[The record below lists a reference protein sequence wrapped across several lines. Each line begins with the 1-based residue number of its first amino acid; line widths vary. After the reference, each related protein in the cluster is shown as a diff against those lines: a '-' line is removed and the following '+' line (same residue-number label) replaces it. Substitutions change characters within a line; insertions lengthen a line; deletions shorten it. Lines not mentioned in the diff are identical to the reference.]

1 MRSTGTIAPMNHQ
14 ALVLVSYGSRG
25 VIEFAD
31 GTQSDCLYR
40 RSVGRPYCGDRVI
53 VERVDEQ
60 STVVTQILARS
71 NEFARADAR
80 QRKKVIAANL
90 DQVLIVIAAAPEP
103 STDLVERYLVAV
115 HSLGIRPVIVLNKC
129 ELMGAMDVAANSP
142 LHHLDE
148 YRELGYDVLATSCK
162 GAPGI
167 DVMPPVLG
175 DKTSILVGQSGV
187 GKSSLVNVLLPDLD
201 LQTGALS
208 RVTGKGIHTTTTT
221 IMYSLP
227 YGGRL
232 IDSPGVWEYGLW
244 QMEQAELAGGFIE
257 FRPFLGDCRFND
269 CRHAGEPDCAV
280 AEAVNAGSI
289 RKWRYESYRRLLA
302 QGAEHSR

>member
-1 MRSTGTIAPMNHQ
+1 MRSTGTIAPMNHE

-40 RSVGRPYCGDRVI
+40 RSVGRPYCGDRVV
-53 VERVDEQ
+53 VERVAGQ
-60 STVVTQILARS
+60 STVVTEILART

-80 QRKKVIAANL
+80 QNKKVIAANL
-90 DQVLIVIAAAPEP
+90 DQVMIVIAAAPEP

-129 ELMGAMDVAANSP
+129 ELMGEADLSAKSP
-142 LHHLDE
+142 IHHLDD

-167 DVMPPVLG
+167 DVMLPVLG
-175 DKTSILVGQSGV
+175 GNTSILVGQSGV
-187 GKSSLVNVLLPDLD
+187 GKSSLVNALLPDLD

-221 IMYSLP
+221 IMYSIP
-227 YGGRL
+227 FGGRL

-244 QMEQAELAGGFIE
+244 QMEQAELAGGFVE
-257 FRPFLGDCRFND
+257 FHPFLGHCRFND
-269 CRHAGEPDCAV
+269 CHHASEPDCAV
-280 AEAVNAGSI
+280 AEAVNSGSI
-289 RKWRYESYRRLLA
+289 RKWRYESYRRLLE
-302 QGAEHSR
+302 QSS

>member
-1 MRSTGTIAPMNHQ
+1 MRSTGTIAPMNHE
-14 ALVLVSYGSRG
+14 ALVLVSYGNRG

-31 GTQSDCLYR
+31 GTQGDCLYR
-40 RSVGRPYCGDRVI
+40 RSVGRPYCGDRVV
-53 VERVDEQ
+53 VERVDAQ
-60 STVVTQILARS
+60 STVVTKILPRN

-80 QRKKVIAANL
+80 QNKRVIAANL

-115 HSLGIRPVIVLNKC
+115 HSLGIQPVIILNKC
-129 ELMGAMDVAANSP
+129 ELTGEVDLTANSP
-142 LHHLDE
+142 LHHLDD
-148 YRELGYDVLATSCK
+148 YRELGYEVLDTSCK

-167 DVMPPVLG
+167 DAMLPLLG
-175 DKTSILVGQSGV
+175 SNTSILVGQSGV
-187 GKSSLVNVLLPDLD
+187 GKSSLINELLPDLD

-227 YGGRL
+227 HGGRL

-244 QMEQAELAGGFIE
+244 KMDQPELAGGFIE
-257 FRPFLGDCRFND
+257 FHPFLGHCRFND

-280 AEAVNAGSI
+280 AEAVKLGSI
-289 RKWRYESYRRLLA
+289 RKWRYESYLRLLE
-302 QGAEHSR
+302 QSFECSR

>member
-1 MRSTGTIAPMNHQ
+1 MNHE

-40 RSVGRPYCGDRVI
+40 RSVGRPYCGDRVS
-53 VERVDEQ
+53 VERADGQ
-60 STVVTQILARS
+60 STVVTEILPRS
-71 NEFARADAR
+71 NEFARANAR
-80 QRKKVIAANL
+80 QRKQVIAANL

-129 ELMGAMDVAANSP
+129 ELVGQVDLATNSP
-142 LHHLDE
+142 LHHLDD

-162 GAPGI
+162 GTPGI
-167 DVMPPVLG
+167 DAMLPVLSG
-175 DKTSILVGQSGV
+175 KTSILVGQSGV
-187 GKSSLVNVLLPDLD
+187 GKSSLVNELLPDLD

-227 YGGRL
+227 FGGRL
-232 IDSPGVWEYGLW
+232 LDSPGVWEYGLW
-244 QMEQAELAGGFIE
+244 EMGQPELAGGFVD
-257 FRPFLGDCRFND
+257 FYPFLGQCRFND

-280 AEAVNAGSI
+280 AGAVNSGSI
-289 RKWRYESYRRLLA
+289 SKWRYESYRRLLE
-302 QGAEHSR
+302 QGS

>member
-1 MRSTGTIAPMNHQ
+1 MRSTGTIAPMNHE

-40 RSVGRPYCGDRVI
+40 RSVGRPYCGDHVV
-53 VERVDEQ
+53 VERADGQ
-60 STVVTQILARS
+60 STVVTEILART
-71 NEFARADAR
+71 NEFARANAR
-80 QRKKVIAANL
+80 QQKQVIAANL

-129 ELMGAMDVAANSP
+129 ELMGEADLAAKSP
-142 LHHLDE
+142 IHHLDD

-162 GAPGI
+162 GTPGV
-167 DVMPPVLG
+167 DAMLPVLG
-175 DKTSILVGQSGV
+175 GKTSILVGQSGV

-221 IMYSLP
+221 IMYNLP
-227 YGGRL
+227 FGGRL

-244 QMEQAELAGGFIE
+244 QMEQPELDGGFVE
-257 FRPFLGDCRFND
+257 FHPFLGHCRFND

-280 AEAVNAGSI
+280 AEAVNSGSI
-289 RKWRYESYRRLLA
+289 RKWRYESYRRLLE
-302 QGAEHSR
+302 QSS

>member
-1 MRSTGTIAPMNHQ
+1 
-14 ALVLVSYGSRG
+14 
-25 VIEFAD
+25 
-31 GTQSDCLYR
+31 
-40 RSVGRPYCGDRVI
+40 

-129 ELMGAMDVAANSP
+129 ELTGAMDVAANSP

-167 DVMPPVLG
+167 DAMPPVLG

>member
-1 MRSTGTIAPMNHQ
+1 MNHE

-40 RSVGRPYCGDRVI
+40 RSVGRPYCGDRVS
-53 VERVDEQ
+53 VERTDGQ
-60 STVVTQILARS
+60 STVVTEILPRS
-71 NEFARADAR
+71 NEFARANAR
-80 QRKKVIAANL
+80 QRKQVIAANL

-115 HSLGIRPVIVLNKC
+115 HSLGIRPVIVLNKY
-129 ELMGAMDVAANSP
+129 ELVGKVDLATNSP
-142 LHHLDE
+142 LHHLDD
-148 YRELGYDVLATSCK
+148 YRELGYEVLATSCK
-162 GAPGI
+162 GTPGI
-167 DVMPPVLG
+167 DAMLPVLG
-175 DKTSILVGQSGV
+175 GKTSILVGQSGV

-227 YGGRL
+227 FGGRL
-232 IDSPGVWEYGLW
+232 LDSPGVWEYGLW
-244 QMEQAELAGGFIE
+244 EMEQPELAGGFVD
-257 FRPFLGDCRFND
+257 FHPFIGHCRFND

-280 AEAVNAGSI
+280 DGAVNSGSI
-289 RKWRYESYRRLLA
+289 SKWRYESYRRLLE
-302 QGAEHSR
+302 QGS

>member
-1 MRSTGTIAPMNHQ
+1 MRSTGTIAPMNHE

-40 RSVGRPYCGDRVI
+40 RSVGRPYCGDRVS
-53 VERVDEQ
+53 VERADGQ
-60 STVVTQILARS
+60 SAVVTEILPRT
-71 NEFARADAR
+71 NEFARANAR
-80 QRKKVIAANL
+80 RRKQVIAANL

-129 ELMGAMDVAANSP
+129 ELVGNVDLATNSP
-142 LHHLDE
+142 LHHLDD

-162 GAPGI
+162 GTPGI
-167 DVMPPVLG
+167 DAMLPVLG
-175 DKTSILVGQSGV
+175 GKTSILVGQSGV
-187 GKSSLVNVLLPDLD
+187 GKSSLVNELLPDLD

-227 YGGRL
+227 FGGRL

-244 QMEQAELAGGFIE
+244 EMEQTELTGGFID
-257 FRPFLGDCRFND
+257 FHPFLGHCRFND

-280 AEAVNAGSI
+280 AGAVKSGSI
-289 RKWRYESYRRLLA
+289 SKWRYESYRRLLE
-302 QGAEHSR
+302 QGS

>member
-40 RSVGRPYCGDRVI
+40 RSVGRPYCGDRVV
-53 VERVDEQ
+53 VERVDGQ
-60 STVVTQILARS
+60 STVVTEILARR

-103 STDLVERYLVAV
+103 STDLVERYLVAI

-129 ELMGAMDVAANSP
+129 ELTGAMEVAANSP

-167 DVMPPVLG
+167 DAMPPVLG

-187 GKSSLVNVLLPDLD
+187 GKSSLVNELLPDLD

-227 YGGRL
+227 CGGRL

-244 QMEQAELAGGFIE
+244 KMDQPELSDGFVELI
-257 FRPFLGDCRFND
+257 PFLGHCRFND
-269 CRHAGEPDCAV
+269 CRHADEPDCAV
-280 AEAVNAGSI
+280 VEAVNVGRI
-289 RKWRYESYRRLLA
+289 RKWRYESYRRLLE
-302 QGAEHSR
+302 QGS

>member
-1 MRSTGTIAPMNHQ
+1 MNHE

-40 RSVGRPYCGDRVI
+40 RSVGRPYCGDRVS
-53 VERVDEQ
+53 VERTDGQ
-60 STVVTQILARS
+60 STVVTEILPRS
-71 NEFARADAR
+71 NEFARANAR
-80 QRKKVIAANL
+80 QRKQVIAANL

-115 HSLGIRPVIVLNKC
+115 HSLGIRPVIVLNKY
-129 ELMGAMDVAANSP
+129 ELVGKVDLATNSP
-142 LHHLDE
+142 LHHLDD
-148 YRELGYDVLATSCK
+148 YRELGYEVLATSCK
-162 GAPGI
+162 GTPGI
-167 DVMPPVLG
+167 DAMLPVLG
-175 DKTSILVGQSGV
+175 GKTSILVGQSGV

-227 YGGRL
+227 FGGRL
-232 IDSPGVWEYGLW
+232 LDSPGVWEYGLW
-244 QMEQAELAGGFIE
+244 EMEQAELAGGFVD
-257 FRPFLGDCRFND
+257 FHPFLGHCRFND

-280 AEAVNAGSI
+280 DGAVNSGSI
-289 RKWRYESYRRLLA
+289 SKWRYESYRRLLE
-302 QGAEHSR
+302 QGS